1 MRRAGR
7 GCALT
12 RPCRMEPSRKG
23 TDMQH
28 YFLPALAAS
37 LAIAGSA
44 AAQTV
49 TLEPLAEARLRYEGV
64 EQDDL
69 PRRSD
74 AVTLRTRAGVE
85 AGYARLSALI
95 EGEGTLAIGTDYFDG
110 LKGDTGRPTVADPQN
125 IELNRAQLSYS
136 VPDRATFTVGR
147 QYLTLADQRF
157 VGAAKFRQNAQ
168 TFDAV
173 RAQATIVP
181 RLTLDLSYA
190 WNVRPINGI
199 DGRGARPRSIGGDS
213 VFALL
218 GYSSPIGTLTGFAYL
233 IDADEAAYQG
243 YRLSSQT
250 YGVRLAG
257 KRAFGDGYALDYVA
271 SYARQSDYARN
282 PNDYAAD
289 YWLAETKLSRNAVT
303 ATLGYEVLGADD
315 GRALTSVQT
324 PYGSVFGFQGWA
336 DKFTTTPADGIRD
349 LYTGLSTRWPTLGR
363 ARNVELSAI
372 VHRYDSDRR
381 VRRYGNELNLL
392 ASATIAGVTWS
403 ARYADYLADRF
414 GADTRK
420 VWLTAEWAL

>member
-1 MRRAGR
+1 
-7 GCALT
+7 
-12 RPCRMEPSRKG
+12 
-23 TDMQH
+23 MQH
-28 YFLPALAAS
+28 FFVPALAAS

-64 EQDDL
+64 EQDGL

-74 AVTLRTRAGVE
+74 AVTIRARAGVQ
-85 AGYARLSALI
+85 ASIDRLSALI
-95 EGEGTLAIGTDYFDG
+95 EGEGTLAIGTRYFDG
-110 LKGDTGRPTVADPQN
+110 LEGDTGRPTIADPQN
-125 IELNRAQLSYS
+125 IEANRAQLSYA
-136 VPDRATFTVGR
+136 VPDRANFTVGR

-168 TFDAV
+168 TFDAA
-173 RAQATIVP
+173 RAEVTLLP
-181 RLTLDLSYA
+181 KLTLDVSYA

-199 DGRGARPRSIGGDS
+199 DGRGARPGSIGGDS

-218 GYSSPIGTLTGFAYL
+218 GYASPIGTLTGFAYL
-233 IDADEAAYQG
+233 IGADEADYQG
-243 YRLSSQT
+243 YRLSNQT

-257 KRAFGDGYALDYVA
+257 KRALGSDYAVDYVA

-289 YWLAETKLSRNAVT
+289 YWLGEAKLSRNAVS
-303 ATLGYEVLGADD
+303 ATIGYEVLGADD

-336 DKFTTTPADGIRD
+336 DKFTTTPPDGVRD
-349 LYTGLSTRWPTLGR
+349 VYAGLGAHWPTLGP
-363 ARNVELSAI
+363 ASGVDLSAF
-372 VHRYDSDRR
+372 VHHYDSDRR
-381 VRRYGNELNLL
+381 VRSYGDEVNLL
-392 ASATIAGVTWS
+392 ASADIGGVTWS
-403 ARYADYLADRF
+403 ARYADYFADRF

>member
-1 MRRAGR
+1 
-7 GCALT
+7 
-12 RPCRMEPSRKG
+12 
-23 TDMQH
+23 MQH

-37 LAIAGSA
+37 LAITGSA

-64 EQDDL
+64 EQDGL

-74 AVTLRTRAGVE
+74 AVTLRARAGIQ
-85 AGYARLSALI
+85 ATADHLSALI
-95 EGEGTLAIGTDYFDG
+95 EGEGLLAIGTRYFDG
-110 LKGDTGRPTVADPQN
+110 LEGDTGRPTIADPQN
-125 IELNRAQLSYS
+125 VELNRAQLSYA

-147 QYLTLADQRF
+147 QYLALADQRF

-168 TFDAV
+168 TFDAA

-181 RLTLDLSYA
+181 KLTLDVSYA
-190 WNVRPINGI
+190 WSVRTINGI
-199 DGRGARPRSIGGDS
+199 DGRGARPQAVSGDN
-213 VFALL
+213 VFALI
-218 GYSSPIGTLTGFAYL
+218 GYASPVGTLTGFAYL
-233 IDADEAAYQG
+233 VDADEAAYQG

-250 YGVRLAG
+250 YGVRVAG
-257 KRAFGDGYALDYVA
+257 KRTLGGPFALDYVA

-289 YWLAETKLSRNAVT
+289 YWLGEAKLSRRAVS
-303 ATLGYEVLGADD
+303 ATIGYEVLGADD

-336 DKFTTTPADGIRD
+336 DKFTTTPPDGVRD
-349 LYTGLSTRWPTLGR
+349 VYAGIGARWPTLGPTQG
-363 ARNVELSAI
+363 VELSGFL
-372 VHRYDSDRR
+372 HHYDSDRR
-381 VRRYGNELNLL
+381 VRSYGDELNLL
-392 ASATIAGVTWS
+392 ASATLGKVTWS
-403 ARYADYLADRF
+403 ARYADYMADRF

>member
-1 MRRAGR
+1 
-7 GCALT
+7 
-12 RPCRMEPSRKG
+12 
-23 TDMQH
+23 MQR
-28 YFLPALAAS
+28 YLVSALAAS
-37 LAIAGSA
+37 LATAGSA

-49 TLEPLAEARLRYEGV
+49 TLAPLAEARLRYEGV

-74 AVTLRTRAGVE
+74 AVTLRARAGVE
-85 AGYARLSALI
+85 AGYDRLSALI
-95 EGEGTLAIGTDYFDG
+95 EGEGTLAIGTAYFDG
-110 LKGDTGRPTVADPQN
+110 LEGDTGRPRIADPQN
-125 IELNRAQLSYS
+125 IELNRAQLSYA

-147 QYLTLADQRF
+147 QYLALLNQRF

-168 TFDAV
+168 TFDAA
-173 RAQATIVP
+173 RARGTLAP
-181 RLTLDLSYA
+181 KLTLDLSYV

-257 KRAFGDGYALDYVA
+257 KRALGGDYALDYA
-271 SYARQSDYARN
+271 LSYARQSDYARN

-289 YWLAETKLSRNAVT
+289 YWLAEAKLSRKAVV

-324 PYGSVFGFQGWA
+324 PYGAVFGFQGWA
-336 DKFTTTPADGIRD
+336 DKFTSTPADGVRD
-349 LYTGLSTRWPTLGR
+349 LYAGLGARWPSLGR
-363 ARNVELSAI
+363 LRNVELSA
-372 VHRYDSDRR
+372 VAHHYDSDRL
-381 VRRYGNELNLL
+381 VRRYGDEINLL
-392 ASATIAGVTWS
+392 AGAEIGGITWS
-403 ARYADYLADRF
+403 ARYADYFADGF
-414 GADTRK
+414 GSDTRK
-420 VWLTAEWAL
+420 LWLTAEWAL